1 MAEELA
7 NGEYEAPSLTV
18 LGTLSELTMGS
29 HINIVGD
36 ALLAA
41 NASIISIIP

>member
-7 NGEYEAPSLTV
+7 SGEYEAPKLMV

-36 ALLAA
+36 AVLAA
-41 NASIISIIP
+41 SASIISILP